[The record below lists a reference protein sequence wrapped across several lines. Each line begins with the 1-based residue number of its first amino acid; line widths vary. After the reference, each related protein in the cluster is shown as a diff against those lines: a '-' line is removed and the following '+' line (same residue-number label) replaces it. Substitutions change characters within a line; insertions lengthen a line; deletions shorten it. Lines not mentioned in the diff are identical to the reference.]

1 MLYKKYHRNYV
12 RKFKKGCELIIFG
25 EVKVNVLAEP
35 YICCSNNPIK
45 NYHWIEL
52 IVSEDQLISR
62 RLILIDETG
71 REPRFR

>member
-12 RKFKKGCELIIFG
+12 RKFKKGCKLIIFG

-35 YICCSNNPIK
+35 HICCSNENK
-45 NYHWIEL
+45 NYHWIEI
-52 IVSEDQLISR
+52 IVSEDWLISR

-71 REPRFR
+71 RKPRFR